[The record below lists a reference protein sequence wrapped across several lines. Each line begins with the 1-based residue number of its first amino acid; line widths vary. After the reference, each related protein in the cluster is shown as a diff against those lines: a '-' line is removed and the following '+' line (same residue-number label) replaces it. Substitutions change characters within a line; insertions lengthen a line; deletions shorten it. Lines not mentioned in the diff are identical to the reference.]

1 MTSSLARSAM
11 RSLRTTL
18 LVLLGMLFL
27 AGPAFAQASSGITTE
42 SIETDWNRLTQ
53 EQKAQLAAQIAQ
65 TAGKNETTFNGTVIP
80 KNVSA
85 EDVAPWLS
93 LIDKVGE
100 GLVRLAKELG
110 VTANELLRTPV
121 GVITVG
127 LVAYHVMGEEIMGV
141 LTGILFFSIA
151 FPVWLLMF
159 YKLVIPVVEYKLV
172 KQARWGRDPVEI
184 QVPVR
189 RRVTFDDDSGPEWV
203 STIALVLLFF
213 VTIVFIA

>member
-1 MTSSLARSAM
+1 M

-18 LVLLGMLFL
+18 LVLLGMFFL
-27 AGPAFAQASSGITTE
+27 AGPALAQSQGITTD
-42 SIETDWNRLTQ
+42 SIESNWGKLTE
-53 EQKAQLAAQIAQ
+53 EQKASLAASIAQ
-65 TAGKNETTFNGTVIP
+65 QAGKNDVTFNGTPIP

-127 LVAYHVMGEEIMGV
+127 LVAYHVMGNEIMGILV
-141 LTGILFFSIA
+141 GLLFFAIA
-151 FPVWLLMF
+151 MPVWLLCF
-159 YKLVIPVVEYKLV
+159 YKLVIPVVKYETV
-172 KQARWGRDPVEI
+172 KQSHWYRSNPIEV

-189 RRVTFDDDSGPEWV
+189 RRCTFDDDSGPEWV
-203 STIALVLLFF
+203 STISLVLIFF
-213 VTIVFIA
+213 VTIIFIA